1 LLPKTFELFYISNIL
16 TLSEPDEGY
25 STLSEPDEGYS
36 TLSEP
41 DEGYSR
47 IVSFALNLLSTFL
60 LS

>member
-1 LLPKTFELFYISNIL
+1 L

-47 IVSFALNLLSTFL
+47 IVSFALNLLSQFTL
-60 LS
+60 NKPWSGLWKA